1 MRKLLIYFIIVWV
14 LISFSVSLSAVVK
27 VKVKGIVETKNK
39 KPKPDEKST
48 ALQNGKVQALKK
60 YISGLD
66 SQRLQIL
73 NELMP
78 EIQANLDTYILEST
92 NLSDGEYLNGQWEI
106 NLEVSIN
113 DAQIEQLVNS
123 RMKDKLSKQ
132 AETYLSFVYVAREV
146 GSVEKFDVTVNKQ
159 NNANTKISGDR
170 TVNTNTNTNTQ
181 TDTVNKTTTNV
192 DQTTASASQ
201 SNTITNTDANQTT
214 NQSSD
219 SINGKVSTR
228 YDDGTVKAK
237 VTQSGSQSTS
247 NQDSNSTTDQT
258 TTTNQAGAS
267 NTNTKVITKGSEN
280 TNTNVNTT
288 TNTSL
293 NQTTD
298 VTNSTQTS
306 GSVVKKSE
314 ELGYRGY
321 NPSEIDTK
329 VTEIFNKASFEVVP
343 AYEVNITP
351 EQFATDFA
359 TLNEISS
366 STQKEATNL
375 AREGGLDFLAIGMLD
390 VGREETDP
398 VTGQYKIYVKV
409 NGYIMDLR
417 KKFAVKICSV
427 GPVQYSGF
435 GENPTVAKTNALIE
449 ASTKASKDL
458 VDQLRVKLSSN

>member
-1 MRKLLIYFIIVWV
+1 MRKLLISIIVICT
-14 LISFSVSLSAVVK
+14 LISFSVSMSAIVK
-27 VKVKGIVETKNK
+27 VKVKGIIETKNK
-39 KPKPDEKST
+39 KPKPDEKKS

-92 NLSDGEYLNGQWEI
+92 NLSDGEYINGQWEI

-123 RMKDKLSKQ
+123 RMKDKMAQKD
-132 AETYLSFVYVAREV
+132 ETYLSFVYVAREV
-146 GSVEKFDVTVNKQ
+146 GSVEKFDASISKQ
-159 NNANTKISGDR
+159 QNANTKISGDR
-170 TVNTNTNTNTQ
+170 TVSANTNTQ
-181 TDTVNKTTTNV
+181 TETNSKTLTNV
-192 DQTTASASQ
+192 DQTNASASQ
-201 SNTITNTDANQTT
+201 SNTKINTDSAQNT

-219 SINGKVSTR
+219 TISGKVTSR
-228 YDDGTVKAK
+228 YDDDNVKAK
-237 VTQSGSQSTS
+237 VTISGSESTSSTDTNSTLDQTVNTSQTGASTS
-247 NQDSNSTTDQT
+247 N
-258 TTTNQAGAS
+258 
-267 NTNTKVITKGSEN
+267 TKVTVKGSEN
-280 TNTNVNTT
+280 VNTNTT

-298 VTNSTQTS
+298 VTTSTQTS
-306 GSVVKKSE
+306 GSTMKKSE
-314 ELGYRGY
+314 ELAYRGY

>member
-1 MRKLLIYFIIVWV
+1 MRKLLISIIVICT
-14 LISFSVSLSAVVK
+14 LISFSVSMSAIVK
-27 VKVKGIVETKNK
+27 VKVKGIIETKNK
-39 KPKPDEKST
+39 KPKPDEKNS

-92 NLSDGEYLNGQWEI
+92 NLSDGEYINGQWEI

-123 RMKDKLSKQ
+123 RMKDKMAQKD
-132 AETYLSFVYVAREV
+132 ETYLSFVYVAREV
-146 GSVEKFDVTVNKQ
+146 GSVEKFDASISKQ
-159 NNANTKISGDR
+159 QNANTKISGDR
-170 TVNTNTNTNTQ
+170 TVSANTNTQ
-181 TDTVNKTTTNV
+181 TETNSKTLTNV
-192 DQTTASASQ
+192 DQTNASASQ
-201 SNTITNTDANQTT
+201 SNTKINTDSAQNT

-219 SINGKVSTR
+219 TISGKVTSR
-228 YDDGTVKAK
+228 YEDDNVKAK
-237 VTQSGSQSTS
+237 VTISGSESTSSTDTNSTLDQTVNTSQTGASTS
-247 NQDSNSTTDQT
+247 N
-258 TTTNQAGAS
+258 
-267 NTNTKVITKGSEN
+267 TKVTVKGSDNVN
-280 TNTNVNTT
+280 TNTT

-298 VTNSTQTS
+298 VTTSTQTS
-306 GSVVKKSE
+306 GSTMKKSE
-314 ELGYRGY
+314 ELAYRGY

>member
-1 MRKLLIYFIIVWV
+1 M
-14 LISFSVSLSAVVK
+14 SAIVK
-27 VKVKGIVETKNK
+27 VKVKGIIETKNK
-39 KPKPDEKST
+39 KPKPDEKNS

-92 NLSDGEYLNGQWEI
+92 NLSDGEYINGQWEI

-123 RMKDKLSKQ
+123 RMKDKMAQKD
-132 AETYLSFVYVAREV
+132 ETYLSFVYVAREV
-146 GSVEKFDVTVNKQ
+146 GSVEKFDASISKQ
-159 NNANTKISGDR
+159 QNANTKISGDR
-170 TVNTNTNTNTQ
+170 TVSANTNTQ
-181 TDTVNKTTTNV
+181 TETNSKTLTNV
-192 DQTTASASQ
+192 DQTNASASQ
-201 SNTITNTDANQTT
+201 SNTKINTDSAQNT

-219 SINGKVSTR
+219 TISGKVTSR
-228 YDDGTVKAK
+228 YEDDNVKAK
-237 VTQSGSQSTS
+237 VTISGSESTSSTDTNSTLDQTVNTSQTGASTS
-247 NQDSNSTTDQT
+247 N
-258 TTTNQAGAS
+258 
-267 NTNTKVITKGSEN
+267 TKVTVKGSDNVN
-280 TNTNVNTT
+280 TNTT

-298 VTNSTQTS
+298 VTTSTQTS
-306 GSVVKKSE
+306 GSTMKKSE
-314 ELGYRGY
+314 ELAYRGY

>member
-1 MRKLLIYFIIVWV
+1 M
-14 LISFSVSLSAVVK
+14 SAIVK
-27 VKVKGIVETKNK
+27 VKVKGIIETKNK
-39 KPKPDEKST
+39 KPKPDEKKS

-92 NLSDGEYLNGQWEI
+92 NLSDGEYINGQWEI

-123 RMKDKLSKQ
+123 RMKDKMAQKD
-132 AETYLSFVYVAREV
+132 ETYLSFVYVAREV
-146 GSVEKFDVTVNKQ
+146 GSVEKFDASISKQ
-159 NNANTKISGDR
+159 QNANTKISGDR
-170 TVNTNTNTNTQ
+170 TVSANTNTQ
-181 TDTVNKTTTNV
+181 TETNSKTLTNV
-192 DQTTASASQ
+192 DQTNASASQ
-201 SNTITNTDANQTT
+201 SNTKINTDSAQNT

-219 SINGKVSTR
+219 TISGKVTSR
-228 YDDGTVKAK
+228 YDDDNVKAK
-237 VTQSGSQSTS
+237 VTISGSESTSSTDTNSTLDQTVNTSQTGASTS
-247 NQDSNSTTDQT
+247 N
-258 TTTNQAGAS
+258 
-267 NTNTKVITKGSEN
+267 TKVTVKGSEN
-280 TNTNVNTT
+280 VNTNTT

-298 VTNSTQTS
+298 VTTSTQTS
-306 GSVVKKSE
+306 GSTMKKSE
-314 ELGYRGY
+314 ELAYRGY